1 MKRRPFGRTGV
12 RVTPICLGTMTFG
25 QQCDQGQSFA
35 IMDKAWEMGVD
46 FFDTADVYPLGGG
59 TEKAGA
65 TETII
70 GNWMEARGVRDKV
83 FLATKCRGYMGPT
96 VNDQG
101 LTRYNIQRAVENSL
115 KRLKT
120 DVIDLYQTH
129 FFDPH
134 TPIDETLQALDDLV
148 KAGKIRYVGCSNYPA
163 WQLAQA
169 NGVAAKLNLARYESV
184 QPRYNLMY
192 REIETELLPYCRD
205 ENLGVIVYN
214 PIAGGVLSGRYKAGQ
229 DVEENSRFS
238 LPGAGEVY
246 RARYWEERKI
256 QIATELAAESEK
268 RGLSLASV
276 AVAWTLQQ
284 PGVTSA
290 IVGASR
296 PEQLDASIAGATL
309 ELDGELTALCD
320 AVWWDMPRTPV
331 TEGYR

>member
-1 MKRRPFGRTGV
+1 
-12 RVTPICLGTMTFG
+12 
-25 QQCDQGQSFA
+25 
-35 IMDKAWEMGVD
+35 
-46 FFDTADVYPLGGG
+46 
-59 TEKAGA
+59 
-65 TETII
+65 
-70 GNWMEARGVRDKV
+70 
-83 FLATKCRGYMGPT
+83 
-96 VNDQG
+96 
-101 LTRYNIQRAVENSL
+101 
-115 KRLKT
+115 
-120 DVIDLYQTH
+120 
-129 FFDPH
+129 
-134 TPIDETLQALDDLV
+134 
-148 KAGKIRYVGCSNYPA
+148 
-163 WQLAQA
+163 
-169 NGVAAKLNLARYESV
+169 
-184 QPRYNLMY
+184 
-192 REIETELLPYCRD
+192 
-205 ENLGVIVYN
+205 VIVYN

-309 ELDGELTALCD
+309 ELDDELTALCD